1 VAASAQLRSWP
12 PRGLSKTGGRLAEA
26 LRMHGPSTRARLG
39 ETSGLSRPTVTTA
52 LAELTERGFIEATTD
67 ASPEGLGRPAELV
80 RLSRNAGLAVGVDI
94 GRRHVQVVLADL
106 GHQEIGKIPAEA
118 DAYRHPPSADAHP
131 DEVLDKAAL
140 LVLDLL
146 GRSGGT
152 LEQVAA
158 IGLGIPAPI
167 THSGEIGSP
176 TLLPGWAGINP
187 APALSSRLAGVPVLI
202 DNDANL
208 GALGE
213 YLFGGF
219 WDEHCTAEGYELAYV
234 KIATGIGAGI
244 IRDGRICQG
253 AGGTAGEL
261 GHTTLD
267 FNDLKIC
274 LCGNHG
280 CLELY
285 AGGEALL
292 RKARTGLP
300 ELADILD
307 LIDRAKAG
315 DPYCVSL
322 IKDAGDQIGTALGT
336 LVNLNSPDQIVIGGE
351 LSDSGAILLDPIR
364 ERISRTAMPPAARAV
379 TISEARLKKWS
390 SAWGAAALVLTSAPT
405 RLWMRPEYAEAGNRQ
420 AQGLLGWL
428 EFAPARGGLAGVAG
442 QVVVS
447 WHRSSGRRTRDSSGR
462 CRCGGCT
469 RRSRRRPGRSPGRG
483 SRRGRRSTCWP

>member
-219 WDEHCTAEGYELAYV
+219 RDEHCTAEGYELAS
-234 KIATGIGAGI
+234 
-244 IRDGRICQG
+244 
-253 AGGTAGEL
+253 GTAGYARVPAEPQANSGIPPL
-261 GHTTLD
+261 TSTTSRFASAAITGVLS
-267 FNDLKIC
+267 FTP
-274 LCGNHG
+274 
-280 CLELY
+280 
-285 AGGEALL
+285 AGKRCSGRPA
-292 RKARTGLP
+292 P
-300 ELADILD
+300 DC
-307 LIDRAKAG
+307 
-315 DPYCVSL
+315 P
-322 IKDAGDQIGTALGT
+322 
-336 LVNLNSPDQIVIGGE
+336 NSPT
-351 LSDSGAILLDPIR
+351 SW
-364 ERISRTAMPPAARAV
+364 T
-379 TISEARLKKWS
+379 S
-390 SAWGAAALVLTSAPT
+390 STGPKQGIPT
-405 RLWMRPEYAEAGNRQ
+405 
-420 AQGLLGWL
+420 
-428 EFAPARGGLAGVAG
+428 V
-442 QVVVS
+442 
-447 WHRSSGRRTRDSSGR
+447 
-462 CRCGGCT
+462 
-469 RRSRRRPGRSPGRG
+469 
-483 SRRGRRSTCWP
+483 